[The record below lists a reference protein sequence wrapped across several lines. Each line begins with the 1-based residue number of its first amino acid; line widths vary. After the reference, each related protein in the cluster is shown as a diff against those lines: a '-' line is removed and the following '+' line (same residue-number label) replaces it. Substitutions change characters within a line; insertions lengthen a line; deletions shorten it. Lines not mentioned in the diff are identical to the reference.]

1 MHPCPPPPQ
10 VDNPLDAAPFLP
22 QLLPGLE
29 KVSNEVADPE
39 CRAVAARAAK
49 ELVRVAN
56 EGKTGVCIWAAAL
69 LVCKR
74 RFGYR
79 ILSSSTAGLAAV
91 SAVPVR

>member
-1 MHPCPPPPQ
+1 

-39 CRAVAARAAK
+39 CRSVAARAAK

-56 EGKTGVCIWAAAL
+56 EGKTGVYTRGSAGLGRLGRVLSMWGVKLRSNHAL
-69 LVCKR
+69 LVWGC
-74 RFGYR
+74 YC
-79 ILSSSTAGLAAV
+79 TQQC
-91 SAVPVR
+91 